1 MNQPTNDT
9 SLSTTDTVLEPAAQ
23 TSLDRAR
30 LLVGGYAALSLMTLA
45 AIAFVH
51 DDPSVVDS
59 AVWVRGSIVAATSLL
74 MFAFASRAVRGS
86 RGGWLRLRI
95 VAAVMLVAIVVIV
108 ALPGPFPVWM
118 KVQQSV
124 CGLLLLG
131 VLTLA
136 NARAVRSA
144 FH

>member
-1 MNQPTNDT
+1 MNHSTSDT
-9 SLSTTDTVLEPAAQ
+9 SLSATGTSLEPAPQ
-23 TSLDRAR
+23 TRLDRAR

-45 AIAFVH
+45 VIAFVH
-51 DDPSVVDS
+51 DPSVVDS
-59 AVWVRGSIVAATSLL
+59 AVSVRGSIVAATSLL
-74 MFAFASRAVRGS
+74 MFAFASRAARGS
-86 RGGWLRLRI
+86 RGGWMRLRI

-124 CGLLLLG
+124 CGLLLLR